1 MSLTP
6 LCQGCV
12 PQPQHSAAQEFVSRV
27 CVMLEISVVDFKCQR
42 ILNVKFEVWI
52 QMIFSSFQLKWRRM
66 AVGKEVGL
74 LEAFDR

>member
-1 MSLTP
+1 M
-6 LCQGCV
+6 
-12 PQPQHSAAQEFVSRV
+12 SRV
-27 CVMLEISVVDFKCQR
+27 CVTLEISVVDFKCQR